1 MLPCSTYVLD
11 HTLELAPDDLF
22 NIVKGFVRPLLS
34 DPMKPLSEGAYN
46 AMHFTLT
53 GVEWDAE
60 RKAIKVIAQLCVPRQ
75 EDHWRL
81 QEADTYEIIYTP
93 TIKLDN
99 VSSMA
104 LAQVEVTTLSEET
117 GDEKLTARIRARPGT
132 EAEQLAIQLA
142 AYIVRETACTAY
154 KHHTELAE
162 AREAAYEKWREWLE
176 AKIKPLMSEKRD
188 RELGFSV
195 ECQRTLCSLNTD
207 IDHFVDQLRDLTNPI
222 PAERFT
228 TEKGYIS
235 LSPTPLT
242 YHYQPGQPPVLYM
255 WGLHHTVKNGVETV
269 SHLGPLILFKI
280 ITPSDG
286 RIGVVATC
294 LHPAVERYFEGL
306 VEKINRQYPKA
317 REAGEPTGAELAARV
332 RAILEAIDR
341 LNSQQVPTEPPPTR
355 KNTGRKS
362 GKNTE
367 TATKV
372 AKARL
377 IMELKNKGQT
387 VACDQ
392 VPVSPTTLRKWRN
405 DPDILSEMEQLR
417 QDSDFLKD
425 LETS

>member
-22 NIVKGFVRPLLS
+22 SIVEGFVRPLLS

-46 AMHFTLT
+46 VMHFTLT

-60 RKAIKVIAQLCVPRQ
+60 RKAIKIIAQLYVPRQ

-117 GDEKLTARIRARPGT
+117 GDEKLTARITARPGT

-176 AKIKPLMSEKRD
+176 AKIKPLMSKKRD

-195 ECQRTLCSLNTD
+195 ECQRTLGPLNAD
-207 IDHFVDQLRDLTNPI
+207 VDHFVDQLRDLTNPV

-242 YHYQPGQPPVLYM
+242 YRHQPGQPPVLYM
-255 WGLHHTVKNGVETV
+255 WGLHHTVKQDVETV

-286 RIGVVATC
+286 RFGVIATC

-306 VEKINRQYPKA
+306 VEKIKRQCPKA

-341 LNSQQVPTEPPPTR
+341 LS
-355 KNTGRKS
+355 S
-362 GKNTE
+362 M
-367 TATKV
+367 
-372 AKARL
+372 
-377 IMELKNKGQT
+377 IDM
-387 VACDQ
+387 
-392 VPVSPTTLRKWRN
+392 
-405 DPDILSEMEQLR
+405 
-417 QDSDFLKD
+417 
-425 LETS
+425 

>member
-22 NIVKGFVRPLLS
+22 SIVKGFVRPLLS

-46 AMHFTLT
+46 VMHFTLT

-60 RKAIKVIAQLCVPRQ
+60 CKAIKVIAQLYVPRQ

-81 QEADTYEIIYTP
+81 QEADTCEIIYTP